1 MSKNAL
7 ADALKI
13 IVIQK
18 KWKRMVQFF
27 TLRMSDHKAGKI
39 VLYFMPELCQYVSS
53 YWECLED
60 QESWHQ
66 MESRMANTEYC

>member
-39 VLYFMPELCQYVSS
+39 VLYFILGSGCWTIEHPLWAVWPYLCNVKLPIC
-53 YWECLED
+53 WPG
-60 QESWHQ
+60 
-66 MESRMANTEYC
+66 